1 MGEGRAG
8 TGFSVVEDLVW
19 YRGDPESR
27 ALGVELLQLRVE
39 DEREQFRR
47 RMKEEMYGELAEVLK
62 YKKVENRTKPVST
75 TLPEDCRIQRHRH
88 PDPLKEM
95 PELPV

>member
-1 MGEGRAG
+1 M
-8 TGFSVVEDLVW
+8 VVEESVW
-19 YRGDPESR
+19 YQGDPESR

-62 YKKVENRTKPVST
+62 YKKV
-75 TLPEDCRIQRHRH
+75 
-88 PDPLKEM
+88 
-95 PELPV
+95 